1 MHRVMVHRKAFRDK
15 MWVDDVG
22 FLKVVV
28 CIHGTIVAECEG
40 RVLARTKKWSPSTK
54 CSKFASTAYNE
65 NFGLW

>member
-28 CIHGTIVAECEG
+28 CIHGAIVAECKG
-40 RVLARTKKWSPSTK
+40 RVLARTEKWSPSTG
-54 CSKFASTAYNE
+54 SRKFASPSIE
-65 NFGLW
+65 